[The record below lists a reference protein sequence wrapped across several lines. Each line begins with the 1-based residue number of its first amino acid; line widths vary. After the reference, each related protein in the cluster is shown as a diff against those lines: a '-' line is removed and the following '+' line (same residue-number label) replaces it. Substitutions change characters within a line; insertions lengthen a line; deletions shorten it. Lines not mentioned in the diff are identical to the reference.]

1 MYNTIAKFLETKRTI
16 HDCQFGFR
24 TNHSTQHAIITL
36 VDKITKSVDSGD
48 IVINL
53 FVDFRKAFDTVSHP
67 IFVKKLHAYGI
78 RGNILE
84 LCANYLEYR
93 KQFVT
98 LDGEKSE
105 TKHITC
111 GIPQGS
117 ILGPLFFIAYMNDIF
132 HASKNLFNILYADD
146 TSILLSGSDLQKLVR
161 EMNTELELI
170 SEWLKANKLTLNID
184 KTYYMASH
192 RGRRKFKNSIELV
205 INDMK
210 IRETKSIKYLG
221 VIIDS
226 KLNWI
231 DHITYVK
238 NKVAKGIGIIR
249 KASKLLNKKALLN
262 LYDTLYFPI

>member
-1 MYNTIAKFLETKRTI
+1 M
-16 HDCQFGFR
+16 
-24 TNHSTQHAIITL
+24 
-36 VDKITKSVDSGD
+36 
-48 IVINL
+48 
-53 FVDFRKAFDTVSHP
+53 
-67 IFVKKLHAYGI
+67 
-78 RGNILE
+78 
-84 LCANYLEYR
+84 CASYLENR

-98 LDGEKSE
+98 YDGEKSE

-111 GIPQGS
+111 GVPQGY

-161 EMNTELELI
+161 EMNTELEFI

-184 KTYYMASH
+184 NYYMVFH
-192 RGRRKFKNSIELV
+192 RGRRKFKNNIELV
-205 INDMK
+205 INDIK

-231 DHITYVK
+231 DHIKYVK
-238 NKVAKGIGIIR
+238 NKGVLFG
-249 KASKLLNKKALLN
+249 KLVNC
-262 LYDTLYFPI
+262 